1 MPDRTT
7 RRSSTVTI
15 VTHTDSIVTHTDS
28 VVTHTD
34 SVLTQTDSVIS
45 HRDSGVSSTS
55 LTDINVTVEI
65 DANVTGSENFS
76 EKVNVTL
83 SLPTSSLDVTEKT
96 LITPAARTE
105 VTPDSVMPSSTPGDA
120 GSEPVTLLSEV
131 TTVTP
136 PSESAPATEL
146 LQPETTTPLP
156 VLLGLES
163 VATRDSHD
171 ASIGTEIFSEVTS
184 VTPPLSESPTE
195 LLLDETMTSS
205 LLSDVTP
212 VSTMMPDLESSI
224 DFHSTPMSTASL
236 IISEEANLA
245 TPSLLV
251 GPALEPAILISIE
264 PSTVEPTTLFSIE
277 TSTIQS
283 TTTTSSIDIEPST
296 VQSGIEPSTIQS
308 TTTSVIQTSTVQS
321 GIEPSTVE
329 PTLISIE
336 PSIVPHIGIEPS
348 SMEPSF
354 EPSTV
359 QYGIEPSTIEPTLIG
374 VEPSTV
380 SDYDYS
386 SGSHEMLSSDAV
398 EPAFNISSQLRELQD
413 SSLLDQHETAPV
425 EPNHQKEDVQPISQ
439 QLISKRYIN
448 LKFSEWL
455 RNHLVTV
462 NAKISSV
469 LLRILHICV
478 LGCIANLTRSL

>member
-28 VVTHTD
+28 VVTH
-34 SVLTQTDSVIS
+34 TDSVIS

-105 VTPDSVMPSSTPGDA
+105 VTPDSVMSSSTPGDA

-283 TTTTSSIDIEPST
+283 TTTTSSIEIEPST

-308 TTTSVIQTSTVQS
+308 TTTSVIQTSSVQS

-462 NAKISSV
+462 TAKISSV